1 MEIRCEC
8 CDKELNDSEAT
19 AKFVGTAGAP
29 ARYVGMCKKCRS
41 FLPPD
46 VRYSVRRDLPTDNH
60 SEEREGGGLS
70 DPFDLGDMDDESW

>member
-1 MEIRCEC
+1 MRCEC

-19 AKFVGTAGAP
+19 AKYVGTVGAP

-46 VRYSVRRDLPTDNH
+46 VRYTVRRDLPTDGKQGDE
-60 SEEREGGGLS
+60 SDVS